1 MNTKQRLP
9 AVLALLAAS
18 AVPASGGTLQA
29 DEVAADRVLA
39 ARISVTPRGESDA
52 LLDFPFWEDG
62 GSVAVDA
69 TTNGCD
75 GAVSGC
81 VWTNAAPFHGGSML
95 FRSRTDEIS
104 LASAPNFPAWD
115 RYSVSLWFLHDGGGY
130 TGPQYGHKMLDKTS
144 FYHDWH
150 LSLDRIGNGSVRLV
164 FYEGGVSRS
173 FGDNT
178 HDYRD
183 GVWHHVAVVRD
194 GTNAWFWV
202 DGALKR
208 SITNMF
214 SVATTSPLCIGNS
227 KSSDTY
233 QRVGWS
239 GMLDEVKVFD
249 RVLSEGEIRNLHAFG
264 ALARPCVSIETNAVV
279 TGSLAVEGDASV
291 FGGTIRLR
299 PLGDLATGTFSGD

>member
-52 LLDFPFWEDG
+52 LLDLPFWEDG
-62 GSVAVDA
+62 GAVAVDA
-69 TTNGCD
+69 TTNGFD
-75 GAVSGC
+75 GAVAGC

-95 FRSRTDEIS
+95 FRSRTDEIA
-104 LASAPNFPAWD
+104 LPSAPDFPAWD

-144 FYHDWH
+144 FYHDC
-150 LSLDRIGNGSVRLV
+150 
-164 FYEGGVSRS
+164 
-173 FGDNT
+173 GDST
-178 HDYRD
+178 HDYRY
-183 GVWHHVAVVRD
+183 GAWHHVAVVRD

-227 KSSDTY
+227 KSADSY

-249 RVLSEGEIRNLHAFG
+249 RALSEGEVRNLHAFG